1 MLCRIEGG
9 RAQFISR
16 NEQDWTGK
24 FARLDEAVTRLPL
37 DQALLDGEVVALE
50 SDGISSFQAMQNAQ
64 SEGRAGDLI
73 YYVFDV
79 LHLDGFDL
87 MQVPLEQ
94 RKEVLPSLIKS
105 TDSGTVRWVEHIV
118 GNGPEFFQQACQVGL
133 EGIICK
139 RRDRPYTLSRGYDW
153 LKVKC
158 VKREEFV
165 IGGFTPP
172 EGARSHFGA
181 LLLGYYD
188 SQGNLRYAGR
198 VGTGFTEETLRTLY
212 KKLEKLEQKKSPF
225 VNLSGKTGQARGV
238 HWVKPRLV
246 GQIEFTQW
254 TRDAML
260 RHPSFQGLREDK
272 PAKEVVR
279 DEPIETAGNGNGS
292 KPEGS
297 DLTMKKA
304 ATKTRRPAKK
314 AAPNGRAQKSERTTT
329 ATDAAGIQN
338 EIAGVR
344 LTHPEKVL
352 YDEQGITK
360 FDLAAYYAA
369 IADWIMPHVENRP
382 LSLVRCPD
390 GRSKDCFFQKHPGM
404 GTSKVLRRIPVKEK
418 KGMSEYLVADDI
430 AGLVSLVQIGVLEIH
445 LWGSKADDI
454 ERPDRLIFDLDPDP
468 AVSWPMV
475 LKGAQRLREFLED
488 LGLVTFVK
496 TTGGK
501 GLHVVVPITR
511 KQEWDDAKAF
521 CRGVT
526 EAIVRR
532 WPADYTAKMSK
543 AQRTG
548 KVFIDYLRNDRG
560 ATSIAAYSTRARA
573 VAPVSVPVDWEELTP
588 KLRSDH
594 FNIKNLPRR
603 LETLKRDPWAD
614 LSKTRQSITA
624 AMLKKLR
631 A

>member
-24 FARLDEAVTRLPL
+24 FARLGEAVAQLPL
-37 DQALLDGEVVALE
+37 QHALLDGEVVALE
-50 SDGISSFQAMQNAQ
+50 TDGISSFQAMQNAQ

-87 MQVPLEQ
+87 TQVPLEQ
-94 RKEVLPSLIKS
+94 RKEILPSLIKS

-139 RRDRPYTLSRGYDW
+139 RRDRPYTLGRGYDW

-181 LLLGYYD
+181 LLLGYHD
-188 SQGNLRYAGR
+188 RHGNLRYAGR
-198 VGTGFTEETLRTLY
+198 VGTGFTEETLRTLH

-225 VNLSGKTGQARGV
+225 VNLSGTTGQARGV

-246 GQIEFTQW
+246 GQVEFTQW

-272 PAKEVVR
+272 PAEDVVR
-279 DEPIETAGNGNGS
+279 DEPIGMAANGNGS
-292 KPEGS
+292 ERESQGS
-297 DLTMKKA
+297 TMKKA
-304 ATKTRRPAKK
+304 ASKTKRSAKK
-314 AAPNGRAQKSERTTT
+314 AASNGAQKSKRTTT
-329 ATDAAGIQN
+329 VASPANVED
-338 EIAGVR
+338 EVAGVR

-352 YDEQGITK
+352 YEEQGITK

-382 LSLVRCPD
+382 LSLVRCPE
-390 GRSKDCFFQKHPGM
+390 GRSKECFFQKHPGM

-418 KGMSEYLVADDI
+418 KGTSDYLVADDI
-430 AGLVSLVQIGVLEIH
+430 TGVVSLVQIGVLEIH

-475 LKGAQRLREFLED
+475 IKGAQRLGEFLAD
-488 LGLVTFVK
+488 LGLVSFVK

-511 KQEWDDAKAF
+511 RQEWDDAKAF
-521 CRGVT
+521 CRAVT
-526 EAIVRR
+526 EAMVRR
-532 WPADYTAKMSK
+532 WPADYTATMSK

-548 KVFIDYLRNDRG
+548 KVFIDYFRNDRG

-573 VAPVSVPVDWEELTP
+573 GAPVSVPLEWDELSP

-614 LSKTRQSITA
+614 ISKTRQSITA